1 MTSSIDYYTE
11 VETITSLIDMDIR
24 EAGWIVCDIKE
35 AVKPETAC
43 IETNLQIF
51 RFQMFLLLELVMQT
65 MFFMIEIVNHLLL
78 LKQNVHVKM

>member
-11 VETITSLIDMDIR
+11 VETRTSLIDMDIR
-24 EAGWIVCDIKE
+24 EAGWTVCNIKE

-51 RFQMFLLLELVMQT
+51 RFQLIFLLELVMQT